1 MANKRQEYQTEFN
14 RENYRSFI
22 IRFSKKRKTNLI
34 KFIESQPNFNK
45 YINDLVEND
54 FWKKKT
60 GGKLK

>member
-60 GGKLK
+60 GEKLK

>member
-54 FWKKKT
+54 FWKKKRE
-60 GGKLK
+60 KN

>member
-22 IRFSKKRKTNLI
+22 IRFSKKRKPNLI
-34 KFIESQPNFNK
+34 KFIENQPNFNK

-54 FWKKKT
+54 FWKKKQE
-60 GGKLK
+60 KN